1 MLHRFATIVPLVLI
15 AGSTLMLFF
24 INLSGVQDSLTFL
37 NKFYFSKATV
47 KYERYWTM
55 YAMCTPLGNGQV
67 QCTKKEP
74 AYPYDP
80 VKNLGAGFV
89 PEEFDKNQKTY
100 YYLSRIAYAAFLLAL
115 LLSIMSLLP
124 VTISCCAWHGF
135 LTGFF
140 ASFVIG
146 GALLFDVIAAS
157 LQTAAHVKGVNA
169 FKKAGFLAQ
178 LGTPMFV
185 CMWLSVATLFI
196 SWVWMIKVGVNGF
209 HEIFGGSKKKH
220 YDSEL
225 DYKEFLD

>member
-1 MLHRFATIVPLVLI
+1 MLRRFATIIPFVLI
-15 AGSTLMLFF
+15 AGSTVMLLF
-24 INLSGVQDSLTFL
+24 INLSGALNDLTFL
-37 NKFYFSKATV
+37 NKFYFSTADDG
-47 KYERYWTM
+47 YERRWTM
-55 YAMCTPLGNGQV
+55 YAMCTPLGDGKV
-67 QCTKKEP
+67 QCTKKLP

-80 VKNLGAGFV
+80 SRNLGASFV

-100 YYLSRIAYAAFLLAL
+100 FYLSKIAYLMFLLAL
-115 LLSIMSLLP
+115 LCSILSLLP
-124 VTISCCAWHGF
+124 VTISCCACTGF

-146 GALLFDVIAAS
+146 GALLLDVIACS

-169 FKKAGFLAQ
+169 FKKAGFLAL

-185 CMWLSVATLFI
+185 CMWLSVGTLFI

-209 HEIFGGSKKKH
+209 NQIFGSKKKE

-225 DYKEFLD
+225 DYKELLD